1 MENKYYTNRH
11 YKDTDKIRIAV
22 NHMNKDMKEL
32 SDYCDRLEK
41 IIDDL
46 LQFIE
51 DMLDE
56 EAISHSFDMTT
67 KEFIDYIKSKLI
79 SR

>member
-1 MENKYYTNRH
+1 MN
-11 YKDTDKIRIAV
+11 TDKIRLAV
-22 NHMNKDMKEL
+22 GCMNKDMKEL
-32 SDYCDRLEK
+32 SEYCDKLEK

-46 LQFIE
+46 LEFIG
-51 DMLDE
+51 DMIDE

-67 KEFIDYIKSKLI
+67 KEFIEYIRSKLI